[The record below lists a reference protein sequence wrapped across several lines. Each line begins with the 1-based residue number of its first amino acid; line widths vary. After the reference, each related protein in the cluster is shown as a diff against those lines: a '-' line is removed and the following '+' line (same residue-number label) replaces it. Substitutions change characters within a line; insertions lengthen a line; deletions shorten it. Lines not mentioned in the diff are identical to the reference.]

1 MLYCDANAR
10 DIMPTTD
17 DNATLTQAQKSASF
31 KFDDSGFAS
40 ANRKQAWSPV
50 EPPIVSND
58 ESVGG

>member
-10 DIMPTTD
+10 DIMLTTD

-40 ANRKQAWSPV
+40 ANRKQAWSPID
-50 EPPIVSND
+50 PP
-58 ESVGG
+58 